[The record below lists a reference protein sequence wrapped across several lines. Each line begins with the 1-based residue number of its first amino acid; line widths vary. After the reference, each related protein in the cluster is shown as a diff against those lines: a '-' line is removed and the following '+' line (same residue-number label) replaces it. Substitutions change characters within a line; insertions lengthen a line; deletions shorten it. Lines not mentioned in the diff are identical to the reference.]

1 MMEKKQPLT
10 FIVVIKNTMEVNSYF
25 GISSFVFN
33 RRKKLLTGFENVEY
47 E

>member
-1 MMEKKQPLT
+1 MEKKQPLT
-10 FIVVIKNTMEVNSYF
+10 FIVAIKNIMEVNSYF
-25 GISSFVFN
+25 GISSFLVFN